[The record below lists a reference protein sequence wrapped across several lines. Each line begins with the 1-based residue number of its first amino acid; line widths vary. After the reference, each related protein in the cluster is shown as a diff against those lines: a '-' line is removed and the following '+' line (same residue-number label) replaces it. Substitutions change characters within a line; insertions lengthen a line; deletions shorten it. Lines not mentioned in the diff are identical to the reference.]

1 MVVFLGIKTVMTP
14 PAVSNPSDRGV
25 TSRSS
30 SQSPESS
37 RISTDIL
44 LVFPLE
50 FLNKVVHHSVVKI
63 LTSKMGISSSGFHL
77 KDTLL
82 DGKKR
87 YIKSTTTQIK
97 NQHILLPNTCCLL
110 VKTISNGSSSGLVDN
125 THNIQPSNNSSVL
138 CGLSLRVIEV
148 SRDSNHGFTEIMGLS
163 PAPGT
168 TLKDQCLISL
178 CTEESLNLLP
188 IKQEVEKTCFFL
200 VGMVVFLGIKTVMTP
215 AVSRRRDRG
224 VTSERTF
231 SLPSPLKIAAWTAA
245 PYATASSGLMLLQ
258 SSFRRKKSCNSCCTL
273 GILVEPPTRTASWTS
288 PFRPFTGSSQSPQS
302 SRISTD
308 ILLVFPLK
316 LLNKVVHH
324 SVVKVLASK
333 MGISSSGLHLKDT
346 LLDGKKRDVKSTTT
360 QIKNQHILLP
370 NTCCLLVKTISNGS
384 SSGLV
389 DNTHNIQPGNN
400 SSVLCGLS
408 LRVIEVSRDSNHGVL
423 DSDT

>member
-148 SRDSNHGFTEIMGLS
+148 SRDSNHGVLDSKNPHENKTNFLMVIVDLVNLLNLRTCTAATSWRSIIIH
-163 PAPGT
+163 APT
-168 TLKDQCLISL
+168 HVSSCTLIHLGNDWIADALKLLHLVLKLISL
-178 CTEESLNLLP
+178 GKLVAVQPLDSIVNGILNLLLVIRSELGADLLILYSVP
-188 IKQEVEKTCFFL
+188 HVILHLLIAFTTQDSSLDCSTICNSLIRVDALAELLSIKEVLQKLLHLGNSSRATNKNNIMNRAL
-200 VGMVVFLGIKTVMTP
+200 VHLSIPQTLLYRLHTLPEEIHVHLLKSCTSNG
-215 AVSRRRDRG
+215 G
-224 VTSERTF
+224 VKVNALIQRVN
-231 SLPSPLKIAAWTAA
+231 LNGGL
-245 PYATASSGLMLLQ
+245 SSG
-258 SSFRRKKSCNSCCTL
+258 
-273 GILVEPPTRTASWTS
+273 
-288 PFRPFTGSSQSPQS
+288 
-302 SRISTD
+302 
-308 ILLVFPLK
+308 
-316 LLNKVVHH
+316 
-324 SVVKVLASK
+324 
-333 MGISSSGLHLKDT
+333 
-346 LLDGKKRDVKSTTT
+346 
-360 QIKNQHILLP
+360 
-370 NTCCLLVKTISNGS
+370 
-384 SSGLV
+384 
-389 DNTHNIQPGNN
+389 
-400 SSVLCGLS
+400 
-408 LRVIEVSRDSNHGVL
+408 
-423 DSDT
+423 